1 MKKFLSLLLSS
12 AMVMS
17 MSAAN
22 VMADDATEDTR
33 TQINSIEADPEA
45 IYFYNSAATDG
56 EYLKSHCKITVDGV
70 DITNDCHFRRI
81 SGYYLSNIF
90 KDSFPSGNFRECT
103 VVLPPEGTEFAVN
116 KPITIEVED
125 TNNIKGRSDSF
136 MLYEYVN
143 DDFENGLNW
152 KSASGTA
159 PTINTDAQG
168 NKRLNLP
175 KDATVVSNDYANQK
189 DWTDYTISF
198 DIIGGESEYTD
209 WEVVRFIY
217 NDSDTL
223 KNRLD
228 QTARG
233 YAFNNGHTRMFYKSN
248 GNGDSW
254 GFNSSAGTYVAANAT
269 RHYKLNAQD
278 GYMSARIKTDIGT
291 QKFMDYKIPETHET
305 KTAGA
310 PTFVFCNSTGNA
322 YLDNVR
328 ITKMIALDNVE
339 EELTFSGINA
349 DTDGITVYANKAVD
363 TKVMNELVTLKD
375 ENGTVIPTKVEN
387 ISNMQYGSSSDFA
400 TNNLSGEQSIIKK
413 ADGTEIAADKI
424 YTIEIASGVMSSD
437 FAAVSKEKISKTF
450 KLINV
455 LSDDFSGDL
464 NWQFVQKNSDSDKQ
478 GTNSVAIE
486 NETLKIT
493 TGSENADNQVLVPAN
508 YSDML
513 ALKNSTVEFD
523 INCVTSP
530 EFIFGFSQNSDGT
543 FSDLASGT
551 ASKSKI
557 RVGSVEESMGRAC
570 IFAHFGN
577 PAYHAGWQN
586 KVNGLVANSNHS
598 YKLAGFDTNYN
609 FYMDGNRGY
618 TRTAN
623 SGNPNAIG
631 TFAMLFTKADAVYTL
646 DNVKITRMAEIENLT
661 FSENINADTDGIT
674 VYPSKDVNTDDMARR
689 VTLKD
694 GNGTTIPVKV
704 EKVVNHEG
712 YKSEF
717 VQNKPYIIKKADGNE
732 LAADTDYY
740 LTIASG
746 VVSNDEAAVSVSDV
760 TKAFKLVDVLSD
772 DFSGDLNWQLVHSNP
787 STDYWSNNTIEVKDG
802 KLHIKLGDV
811 NDPGEQRLVPLNYK
825 DMFDLQDCTVKFD
838 FNALDATYSDNWARF
853 GFTKSEKAD
862 DIKDAHGEF
871 HLQPTAIR
879 IYVNA
884 ANNNWTYVT
893 TDMATQIE
901 DTYKFVGDGKEY
913 SIYRNGVRVASRA
926 EDDDAYKA
934 QGAFAMLFCGNAN
947 TEYTLD
953 NVKITRMTEIE
964 KELKINTVEIT
975 ADNASKDSVSG
986 LTKANITAKIKNT
999 VSQSQ
1004 TATVI
1009 LGVYDGVSN
1018 MTNVAVKENYN
1029 LTNGVNTVDFGEVE
1043 IKGGTQIKVF
1053 VFEDL
1058 TTLEPLCAHVEK

>member
-81 SGYYLSNIF
+81 SGDYLSNIS
-90 KDSFPSGNFRECT
+90 KDSFSSGNFRECT

-209 WEVVRFIY
+209 TEVVRFIY

-375 ENGTVIPTKVEN
+375 ENGTVIPTKVE
-387 ISNMQYGSSSDFA
+387 
-400 TNNLSGEQSIIKK
+400 
-413 ADGTEIAADKI
+413 
-424 YTIEIASGVMSSD
+424 
-437 FAAVSKEKISKTF
+437 
-450 KLINV
+450 
-455 LSDDFSGDL
+455 
-464 NWQFVQKNSDSDKQ
+464 
-478 GTNSVAIE
+478 
-486 NETLKIT
+486 
-493 TGSENADNQVLVPAN
+493 
-508 YSDML
+508 
-513 ALKNSTVEFD
+513 
-523 INCVTSP
+523 
-530 EFIFGFSQNSDGT
+530 
-543 FSDLASGT
+543 
-551 ASKSKI
+551 
-557 RVGSVEESMGRAC
+557 
-570 IFAHFGN
+570 
-577 PAYHAGWQN
+577 
-586 KVNGLVANSNHS
+586 
-598 YKLAGFDTNYN
+598 
-609 FYMDGNRGY
+609 
-618 TRTAN
+618 
-623 SGNPNAIG
+623 
-631 TFAMLFTKADAVYTL
+631 
-646 DNVKITRMAEIENLT
+646 
-661 FSENINADTDGIT
+661 
-674 VYPSKDVNTDDMARR
+674 
-689 VTLKD
+689 
-694 GNGTTIPVKV
+694 
-704 EKVVNHEG
+704 KVVNHEG

-838 FNALDATYSDNWARF
+838 FNALDATYNGNWARF

-926 EDDDAYKA
+926 EDDDAYKT
-934 QGAFAMLFCGNAN
+934 QGAFAMLFWGNAN